1 MYNKRARD
9 DISVV
14 VVFVVVA
21 SNLLFLFSYLNTL
34 RFVHFLTFA
43 LQPIARSSR
52 FRLMFCDI
60 ATELVQQ

>member
-21 SNLLFLFSYLNTL
+21 SNLLFFFQLPEYFAIRALFDFRATTD
-34 RFVHFLTFA
+34 RPIFA
-43 LQPIARSSR
+43 
-52 FRLMFCDI
+52 
-60 ATELVQQ
+60 V